1 MLSRLRPQSSKCR
14 LKSVPS
20 AFDAQRCSIGQTTW
34 TRQEVRN
41 FANRRKVTHS
51 EGICSVPALSPTLRT
66 AQALDLLFGLQIY
79 SGGIPCCRCFQCGL
93 LMVLASRRG
102 CSKTA
107 HSTKVWLVLQL
118 HDICHPDPTVDTVRV
133 GLANRTLQNSSG
145 KQPSWH
151 AVLCRLARSTMCS
164 TALLF
169 GTCLTVYDIAACT
182 AHLRIQTCLLAD

>member
-1 MLSRLRPQSSKCR
+1 VLSRLRPQSSKCR

-118 HDICHPDPTVDTVRV
+118 HDICHPDPTVDTALPTELFKTVPV
-133 GLANRTLQNSSG
+133 SSPAGMLYCVALQGQQCALQLFCLA
-145 KQPSWH
+145 P
-151 AVLCRLARSTMCS
+151 A
-164 TALLF
+164 
-169 GTCLTVYDIAACT
+169 
-182 AHLRIQTCLLAD
+182 